1 MKDSVISINNQK
13 ISKYK
18 LRNARF

>member
-1 MKDSVISINNQK
+1 
-13 ISKYK
+13 